1 MEYSKKN
8 NFQTNTRGLKI
19 RGVFPSQEEA
29 ELRAKM
35 LREHDPNF
43 DVYVGPVGIWMPWEP
58 DAYKTGRVEFLE
70 SELNELMANKK
81 ANEDTAK
88 DYFNQRI
95 KDKKRKAIEENIKK
109 ANESGNKLTQ
119 TLDNNGDLIGVKNIV
134 EVSDVRKMLF
144 ENENVVTQQ
153 TDHGLSNFKQ
163 D

>member
-1 MEYSKKN
+1 MKKFSIFGQKFEIITFFIVSLCVLILISLGN
-8 NFQTNTRGLKI
+8 WQLQR
-19 RGVFPSQEEA
+19 
-29 ELRAKM
+29 
-35 LREHDPNF
+35 LREKENF
-43 DVYVGPVGIWMPWEP
+43 I
-58 DAYKTGRVEFLE
+58 T
-70 SELNELMANKK
+70 
-81 ANEDTAK
+81 T
-88 DYFNQRI
+88 
-95 KDKKRKAIEENIKK
+95 IEENIKK